1 MEKNIILKS
10 VDNYEDIRLSDVKR
24 LSNGTQFVSV
34 GLLDEKI
41 SVSFKFSFQELYYK
55 RLKELDFT
63 EDIEI
68 ELINIIF
75 KNNIEFNSKKLFK
88 PSLLFQKCSF
98 LHSFHFNDKIYENKI
113 CFRMCDFN
121 GLSAKDSTFE
131 KQFEVYY
138 CENFKP
144 TLFNRATFNQNVVFN
159 KSKFHANVLFT
170 DTMFF
175 KSLIIKRTTFHN
187 CGLDL
192 SQSDIYRNLIF
203 FQTELNNFKTKY
215 INSSSPEFDNAITE
229 KGVIPYQNKRETFR
243 IIKQQL
249 IEQNNLIEAEKYAKL
264 EKQTFLEEST
274 AKKTSNYFVL
284 LFNRLSNNFK
294 TDFRNGISFTFISLL
309 VFTTLTYL
317 SSFTFWE
324 SICFNCDFDLEIF
337 NTTVKQFFINFNPT
351 HSFDYID
358 GLKPI
363 YGLPY
368 LFDFI
373 GRIFIGYGLYQTIQ
387 AFRKFK

>member
-1 MEKNIILKS
+1 
-10 VDNYEDIRLSDVKR
+10 
-24 LSNGTQFVSV
+24 
-34 GLLDEKI
+34 
-41 SVSFKFSFQELYYK
+41 
-55 RLKELDFT
+55 
-63 EDIEI
+63 
-68 ELINIIF
+68 
-75 KNNIEFNSKKLFK
+75 
-88 PSLLFQKCSF
+88 
-98 LHSFHFNDKIYENKI
+98 
-113 CFRMCDFN
+113 MCDFN

-215 INSSSPEFDNAITE
+215 IKSSSPEFDNAITE

-243 IIKQQL
+243 IIKNQL
-249 IEQNNLIEAEKYAKL
+249 IQQNNPIAAEKYLKL
-264 EKQTFLEEST
+264 EKQAFLEEKNIE
-274 AKKTSNYFVL
+274 AIFEDNVIKTFKIL
-284 LFNRLSNNFK
+284 LSDYIILKLNKYSNNFK
-294 TDFRNGISFTFISLL
+294 TSWLYGLAFTLIVALIFHLILSISESYRLNEVKNFVSLIN
-309 VFTTLTYL
+309 LT
-317 SSFTFWE
+317 
-324 SICFNCDFDLEIF
+324 DFDLLNKGRSNIF
-337 NTTVKQFFINFNPT
+337 YITVFIAKLSLGF
-351 HSFDYID
+351 
-358 GLKPI
+358 GI
-363 YGLPY
+363 YQL
-368 LFDFI
+368 
-373 GRIFIGYGLYQTIQ
+373 IQ